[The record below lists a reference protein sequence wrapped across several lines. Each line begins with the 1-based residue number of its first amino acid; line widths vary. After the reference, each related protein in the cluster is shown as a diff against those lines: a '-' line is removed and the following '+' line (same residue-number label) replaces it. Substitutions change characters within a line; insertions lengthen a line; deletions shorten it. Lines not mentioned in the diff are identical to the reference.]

1 MNIMGMR
8 WAGNR
13 ISTGW
18 KWVIGALFF
27 LVALPLFLMGGSG
40 DRNRT
45 TPPAS
50 SITSE
55 SIITESSDGNEFSAA
70 AIENS
75 TGAQEAG
82 STIDTASAVAA
93 SSSDPLIGRIRDL
106 MGDKTSPA
114 VAARETQPQTRETSW
129 TSAFM
134 RLAGGLALVIGGIVV
149 IVYIARR
156 VTYGGNALASS
167 HLKVVSKTWL
177 SSRASVYLVRV
188 PGKILVVGESPNGVT
203 LLSELTDEALAR
215 ELETPEEATGRTVSG
230 GQAFQKALHKA
241 EAESQSA
248 DLALK
253 VRDSIAYFRDLA
265 QRK

>member
-1 MNIMGMR
+1 M
-8 WAGNR
+8 AGLR
-13 ISTGW
+13 FPGSGISTGW

-40 DRNRT
+40 GRNRT
-45 TPPAS
+45 ASLPAANS
-50 SITSE
+50 TNGT
-55 SIITESSDGNEFSAA
+55 IITDSTDGNGFSAIA
-70 AIENS
+70 ALDDA
-75 TGAQEAG
+75 TGYTEAG
-82 STIDTASAVAA
+82 STIAAASAVAV
-93 SSSDPLIGRIRDL
+93 SSGDPLIGRIRDL
-106 MGDKTSPA
+106 MGNNTSP
-114 VAARETQPQTRETSW
+114 VAASRETPPRARETSW

-156 VTYGGNALASS
+156 VTYGGNALTSS

-188 PGKILVVGESPNGVT
+188 PGRILVVGESPNGVT
-203 LLSELTDEALAR
+203 LLAELTDEALAR
-215 ELETPEEATGRTVSG
+215 ELEAPEEATGRAAAG
-230 GQAFQKALHKA
+230 GQAFQKALRNA
-241 EAESQSA
+241 EAENQSA